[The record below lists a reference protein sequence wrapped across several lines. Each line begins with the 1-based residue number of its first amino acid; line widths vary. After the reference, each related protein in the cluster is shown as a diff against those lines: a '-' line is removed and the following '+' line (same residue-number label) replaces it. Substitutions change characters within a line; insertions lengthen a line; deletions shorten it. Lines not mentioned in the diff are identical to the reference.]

1 MDLSGCWALLDSR
14 SYSAN
19 LRRVASSSALRLA
32 ISLPIL
38 NDLGELCLD
47 EKRGDVSSGYLFS
60 SLLILRPPRGIDEDS
75 SGKRN
80 PSRKIVFG
88 GKGYGS

>member
-32 ISLPIL
+32 ISLLGL
-38 NDLGELCLD
+38 NDLGGLCLD
-47 EKRGDVSSGYLFS
+47 AKRGGVSSGYLFS
-60 SLLILRPPRGIDEDS
+60 SLLILRLPRGIDEGS

-80 PSRKIVFG
+80 PSRKTVFG
-88 GKGYGS
+88 GRRFVS